1 MKGKSIVMIAAL
13 AAGMLASTTSAQAS
27 ATVPQ
32 KCASS
37 KQKAVAKKEASKL
50 GCYSKAAGKAVQVD
64 QTCLMKADTGFTT
77 AFTKADAKGVCEG
90 TASAVEFTVDHCI
103 DQLNAV
109 LTGTGKCPG
118 AKLKAAGKNGSAK
131 AGCWAKATAKGVPT
145 GGSNPDPAFV
155 ACLQKADTGLM
166 NAFTKADGST
176 PCAGTEADAANIVD
190 SDCIHAVMSQ
200 LPPVAPGCG
209 NGIVD
214 PGETCDDGN
223 TVDGDACPANC
234 VIQSCTVNTGTH
246 QGVSLHLTTP
256 AGVTVGGLTLLLDYP
271 EGHVRMPATTPGT
284 NVLDTPNDLTYE
296 LKDALIDSTG
306 TDGIPANGAGP
317 ILQVMFDGCQGQAL
331 PVVTDYTCTIIDAAD
346 ENGTSID
353 LSTLSCAVT
362 IP

>member
-1 MKGKSIVMIAAL
+1 MGSSSSSRTSGTDRMGLIRREGRHMKGKRIVMIAAL

-155 ACLQKADTGLM
+155 ACLQKADTGLK

-176 PCAGTEADAANIVD
+176 PCAGTEAGAA
-190 SDCIHAVMSQ
+190 S
-200 LPPVAPGCG
+200 
-209 NGIVD
+209 IVD